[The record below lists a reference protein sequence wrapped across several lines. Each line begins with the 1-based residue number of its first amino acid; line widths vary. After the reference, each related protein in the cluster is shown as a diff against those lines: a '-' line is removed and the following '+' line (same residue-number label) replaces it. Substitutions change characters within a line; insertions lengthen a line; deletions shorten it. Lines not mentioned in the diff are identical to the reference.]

1 MLFQFD
7 LLKPALRIRGKSVG
21 KSGSRHKWV
30 NKAFE
35 ANEDIFLNFHNVT
48 AGPESREPETNSAP
62 GFLNYRADQKRPGS
76 AKLLVS
82 SVNSFSVVIKLY
94 DSSG

>member
-1 MLFQFD
+1 MRTFF
-7 LLKPALRIRGKSVG
+7 
-21 KSGSRHKWV
+21 
-30 NKAFE
+30 F
-35 ANEDIFLNFHNVT
+35 NFHT
-48 AGPESREPETNSAP
+48 GPESREPETNSAP
-62 GFLNYRADQKRPGS
+62 GFLNYRADQKRTGS